1 MALSNVFVFFINHS
15 LLYPKTCFYRMP
27 RGWFFYSFLPG
38 QQWQLLLLSLSK
50 NIILLFCEIFYFHTS
65 FAISFTSFNFA
76 HCSSSVSLLPISQE
90 AKPHCGLKYK
100 RSNGTYFAASWILA
114 ITSSFF
120 SNAGDL
126 VVTSPRTTFLSPET
140 LAKGAKPPDLSS
152 SYSR

>member
-1 MALSNVFVFFINHS
+1 MLVIF
-15 LLYPKTCFYRMP
+15 
-27 RGWFFYSFLPG
+27 
-38 QQWQLLLLSLSK
+38 K
-50 NIILLFCEIFYFHTS
+50 NIFFVPSSRRRFFTSSHCSVNVYFARSLPKISSCYSLKIFYFHTS

-76 HCSSSVSLLPISQE
+76 HCSSTVSLLPISHE